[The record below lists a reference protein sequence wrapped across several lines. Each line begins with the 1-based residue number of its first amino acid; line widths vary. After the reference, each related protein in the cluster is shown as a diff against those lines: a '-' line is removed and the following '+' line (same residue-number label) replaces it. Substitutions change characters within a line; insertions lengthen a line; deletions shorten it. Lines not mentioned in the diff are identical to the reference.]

1 MFSMVKKRGVY
12 HHNNMFPGDIVC
24 LQEVGVDYE
33 PFLTAEMGHRGYT
46 GVFCPKEMGTHEGL
60 ATFWKRDKFEMVEVR
75 KLSYNSMLA
84 EECVKREIDPEELRG
99 ERPHVFLVTKL
110 LHLITNKIITL
121 GNIHTVWDNFSQLD
135 VTTLQV
141 MVSFINQFQ

>member
-110 LHLITNKIITL
+110 LHLTTNKIITL

-141 MVSFINQFQ
+141 MR

>member
-1 MFSMVKKRGVY
+1 M
-12 HHNNMFPGDIVC
+12 
-24 LQEVGVDYE
+24 DYE

-46 GVFCPKEMGTHEGL
+46 GVFYPKEMGTNEGL
-60 ATFWKRDKFEMVEVR
+60 ATFWKRDKFELVEVR

-84 EECVKREIDPEELRG
+84 EECVKREIDPDELRG

-110 LHLITNKIITL
+110 LHLTTNKIITL

-141 MVSFINQFQ
+141 MRFSVGNQLVSIDNIDIRLLSPSLDCPKSQRMKL

>member
-1 MFSMVKKRGVY
+1 MFS
-12 HHNNMFPGDIVC
+12 GDIVC

-33 PFLTAEMGHRGYT
+33 PFLTAEMGHQGYT
-46 GVFCPKEMGTHEGL
+46 GVFQPKEMGVMEGL
-60 ATFWKRDKFEMVEVR
+60 ATLWKRDKFEVVEVR
-75 KLSYNSMLA
+75 KLSYNAMLA
-84 EECVKREIDPEELRG
+84 EECVKRNIDPEVLGG

-110 LHLITNKIITL
+110 LHLATNKIITV

-141 MVSFINQFQ
+141 ELMLS